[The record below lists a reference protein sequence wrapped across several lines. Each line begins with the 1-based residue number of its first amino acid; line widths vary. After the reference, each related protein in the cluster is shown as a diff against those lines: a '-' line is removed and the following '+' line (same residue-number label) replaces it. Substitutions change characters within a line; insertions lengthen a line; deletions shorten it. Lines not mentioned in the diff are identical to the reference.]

1 MICKVVIPARYG
13 SSRLPGKP
21 LLDIAG
27 KPMVQHVFERALEA
41 GFNPETE
48 IIIATDHQDILDAGR
63 RCGAVTIMT
72 AVDHASGTDRLAEV
86 AQCLNWPKETIVVN
100 LQGDEPLMQPAY
112 IRAVADNLASSS
124 AGIATLATPITES
137 EDIFDPNVVKVVVN
151 AEQLAMYFSRAPIP
165 WVRDIYS
172 GNSLDQQT
180 VGNFNALRHLG
191 LYAYRVETLQKLVTT
206 QPPAMEQ
213 FEALEQLR
221 ALWLGIPIHVA
232 TVTEPPGHGVDTE
245 ADLERVREQ
254 LDQATNLITDVL

>member
-1 MICKVVIPARYG
+1 MTCKVVIPARYG

-27 KPMVQHVFERALEA
+27 KPMVQYVFERAVTA

-48 IIIATDHQDILDAGR
+48 IIIATDNQDILDTGR
-63 RCGAVTIMT
+63 RFGAVTVMT
-72 AVDHASGTDRLAEV
+72 SVNHASGTDRLAEV
-86 AQCLNWPKETIVVN
+86 AQLLNCPEQTIVVN

-124 AGIATLATPITES
+124 AGIATLATPITAV

-151 AEQLAMYFSRAPIP
+151 AEQFAMYFSRAPIP
-165 WVRDIYS
+165 WVRDSYS
-172 GNSLDQQT
+172 GSSINQLTIDNS
-180 VGNFNALRHLG
+180 NALRHLG
-191 LYAYRVETLQKLVTT
+191 LYAYRVETLQYLVTT
-206 QPPAMEQ
+206 QPPAIEQ

-232 TVTEPPGHGVDTE
+232 TVIEPPGHGVDTE
-245 ADLERVREQ
+245 ADLERVRAQ
-254 LDQATNLITDVL
+254 LSQASNSEY

>member
-1 MICKVVIPARYG
+1 MTCKIVIPARYG

-27 KPMVQHVFERALEA
+27 KPMVQHVFERAVEA

-48 IIIATDHQDILDAGR
+48 IVIATDHQDILDAGR
-63 RCGAVTIMT
+63 RFGAVTVMT
-72 AVDHASGTDRLAEV
+72 AIDHASGTVRLAEV
-86 AQCLNWPKETIVVN
+86 AQLLNWPEQTIVVN

-112 IRAVADNLASSS
+112 IRAVADNLARAS
-124 AGIATLATPITES
+124 AGIATLATPITTA

-165 WVRDIYS
+165 WGRDNYS
-172 GNSLDQQT
+172 GNTINQLT
-180 VGNFNALRHLG
+180 VENSNALRHLG

-232 TVTEPPGHGVDTE
+232 MVSETPGHGVDTD
-245 ADLERVREQ
+245 ADLERVRAQ
-254 LDQATNLITDVL
+254 LSQATQPEY